1 MQPDKGLHSVSGKP
15 WTFVHWIK
23 RVRESDIPIL
33 LALIVLI
40 VIFATTTE
48 GFLTPANIETIFM
61 QVSILGIAA
70 VGATLVI
77 LLAGIDLS
85 NGAILALSGV
95 LVASWALDGL
105 PTWLSIICIIT
116 IGAIIGLFNGIA
128 IYKFKMAPFIVT
140 LATMSI
146 CSGLALVYS
155 NGQTIYGYDP
165 ALDFLGS
172 GKIAGIP
179 ISILLLFIVYIAAW
193 FILKYTSFGRNIYAI
208 GGNAQA
214 ARLSGIRVEL
224 VGISVFTIAGAL
236 AGLASLIQMGRLAAA
251 TPIAGQGLEL
261 QTIAAV
267 VIGGTSLFGGIGR
280 ITGTFIGVL
289 LIGVLNNGLAI
300 ADVSSFW
307 EKTIQGVVIFLAVI
321 VDAVVNRGKK

>member
-1 MQPDKGLHSVSGKP
+1 MNDKPATYVN
-15 WTFVHWIK
+15 WAK
-23 RVRESDIPIL
+23 RIRESDIPIL
-33 LALIVLI
+33 IALIVLI
-40 VIFATTTE
+40 LIFATTTE

-85 NGAILALSGV
+85 NGSIVALSGV

-105 PTWLSIICIIT
+105 PIWLSIICIIS
-116 IGAIIGLFNGIA
+116 IGALIGMFNGIA
-128 IYKFKMAPFIVT
+128 IYKFKMASFIVT
-140 LATMSI
+140 LATMSVG
-146 CSGLALVYS
+146 SGLALVHS

-165 ALDFLGS
+165 ALNFLGS

-179 ISILLLFIVYIAAW
+179 VSILILFIVYIAAW
-193 FILKYTSFGRNIYAI
+193 FVLKYTAFGRNIYAI

-214 ARLSGIRVEL
+214 ARLSGVRVEL
-224 VGISVFTIAGAL
+224 IGIAVFSIAGAL
-236 AGLASLIQMGRLAAA
+236 AGLASLIQMGRLGAA

-307 EKTIQGVVIFLAVI
+307 EKTIQGLVIFLAVI
-321 VDAVVNRGKK
+321 VDAAINRGKK